1 MSKIESFARA
11 PRLARFIVVVS
22 SVDTLL
28 VVCTLDIVI
37 CGRFISLERVKGV
50 KYFPKKSFLVDVRP
64 GSKNTSGSS
73 HYKM

>member
-22 SVDTLL
+22 SI
-28 VVCTLDIVI
+28 DIII